1 MAYMSREERREQIM
15 NAVVELVAQEGLA
28 AATVRRIACQLQCSP
43 GQIHH
48 HFDSAEALRAE
59 AVREVWSRLEPQL
72 VAALR
77 KLSPRER
84 LITVLSGCKTQIL
97 GEDDPLLRVAERL
110 WNEAWET
117 RRDSAVRAAIVEG
130 VCKMRNEVCASLAE
144 GVAAED
150 FPQDLDV
157 NRMSLLLIAAS
168 QGFDFLEEVGIE
180 QELGTDKR
188 GYMIEVMR
196 REGL

>member
-1 MAYMSREERREQIM
+1 MSREARREQIM

-59 AVREVWSRLEPQL
+59 AVREVWRRLEPLL

-110 WNEAWET
+110 WSEAWET
-117 RRDSAVRAAIVEG
+117 RRDSAVRAAIVDG
-130 VCKMRNEVCASLAE
+130 VCKMRDEVCASLAE

-150 FPQDLDV
+150 FPEDLDV

-180 QELGTDKR
+180 QELGIDKR
-188 GYMIEVMR
+188 AYMIEVMR